1 MNNSQVL
8 TYGVAPISFSITNPE
23 TSTNDALDAVEPFSL
38 FEYLQYSRESVSPE
52 NQTANYN
59 VYLRSWY
66 AISRTPVDQAEENIK
81 DIYINLLR
89 DIALKFT
96 TVEERR
102 FLSNI
107 DFNDTSDLAVALPF
121 YAQKLRDICLYY
133 SKKRDYLAI
142 VNQKNKSR
150 GTANG
155 AEKEVYQL
163 ILDYLFGDDGKDNV
177 FSLQIALSTVA
188 ANLQIEVEPQYDV
201 YTSYFDVNPQ
211 ASAASQDATGIREQ
225 YFTANTNIIT
235 AGLFL
240 DINSQIASEILQKS
254 FYLQQ
259 FGPLFTIN
267 IGYTVDTLL
276 GSNCSPSD
284 LAKLLQT
291 DVADATNQLNLKK
304 KIIEKYIGVDYY
316 YLSCGNTTSQM
327 QSGVLFKAV
336 NAAANFQ
343 NKRFASTASI
353 EADEYKSARGIGCL
367 SMPFRQGIITMTP
380 AAYDFKINA
389 EMLSPNTVYIFPNPE
404 ISGNVSN
411 MHYGQ
416 LQHPYDFYSNKTYDA
431 KYIDSGEAYGDPVVG
446 PFVQHFY
453 GYNTPNDFI
462 DLAVNNLS
470 AYHNEFASLVN
481 QGVVTDYG
489 VDVYGNEY
497 AVFKPLTKFN
507 RVQTNTNAVSA
518 AAGAYA
524 TLVQDAIDYTPN
536 IIALSGATDVASVL
550 SNPATVAAQP
560 SYDISN
566 ISGLLYVKSAKTGKI
581 ARVATVMSDLFN
593 KYPAAVRSQ
602 IYNNVYSMRIIYD
615 VIIIETQNYL
625 IVEKVQL
632 DANGNFSS
640 PNTIN
645 TYITHDDATN
655 QHVSNVFLNNADNS
669 LYFVNLATVA
679 STSATN
685 APAVYPKIYQYR
697 LADNVLNRIYPL
709 ASTSQQAITTM
720 FSPSSA
726 VYQFKQSLVNVA
738 YNSRNNAYAASWIGY
753 DLNELPLF
761 NVCTF
766 AAEATQATIQ
776 SFSVF
781 QPSSA
786 SQTQN
791 FYYSL
796 QSTMFSSFSALS
808 STLTNATVSASNNL
822 FSVYL

>member
-107 DFNDTSDLAVALPF
+107 DFNDTSNLAVALPF

-781 QPSSA
+781 QPASA

>member
-23 TSTNDALDAVEPFSL
+23 VAANDALDAVEPFSF
-38 FEYLQYSRESVSPE
+38 FEYLLYSRESVSPE

-59 VYLRSWY
+59 IYLRSWY
-66 AISRTPVDQAEENIK
+66 AVQRTAPAQSEQGIK

-107 DFNDTSDLAVALPF
+107 DFNNTSDLAVALPF
-121 YAQKLRDICLYY
+121 YAQKLKDICLYY

-142 VNQKNKSR
+142 INQKNKSR
-150 GTANG
+150 GTSNG
-155 AEKEVYQL
+155 AEKEIYQM

-188 ANLQIEVEPQYDV
+188 ADLQIEVEPQYDV
-201 YTSYFDVNPQ
+201 YTGYFDVNAQ
-211 ASAASQDATGIREQ
+211 ASAASQNATGLREQ
-225 YFTANTNIIT
+225 FLTANTNIIT

-240 DINSQIASEILQKS
+240 DINSQIANEILQKS

-267 IGYTVDTLL
+267 IGYTVNTLL

-284 LAKLLQT
+284 LANLLQSDT
-291 DVADATNQLNLKK
+291 ADVTNKLNLKK

-316 YLSCGNTTSQM
+316 YLSCGSTTSQV

-353 EADEYKSARGIGCL
+353 EADEYKSSRNIGCL

-380 AAYDFKINA
+380 AVYDFKVNA
-389 EMLSPNTVYIFPNPE
+389 DRLAPNTVYIFPNPD
-404 ISGNVSN
+404 IAGNVSN
-411 MHYGQ
+411 FYYGQ
-416 LQHPYDFYSNKTYDA
+416 LQHPYDFYSNKIYDA
-431 KYIDSGEAYGDPVVG
+431 KYIDSGEAYGDPAVG
-446 PFVQHFY
+446 PFTQHFF

-462 DLAVNNLS
+462 DLTVNNLS
-470 AYHNEFASLVN
+470 AYHNEFASLVDN
-481 QGVVTDYG
+481 GVVTDYG
-489 VDVYGNEY
+489 IDVYGNEY

-507 RVQTNTNAVSA
+507 RIQTNTNAVSA
-518 AAGAYA
+518 PAGAYA
-524 TLVQDAIDYTPN
+524 TIVQDAIDYTPN
-536 IIALSGATDVASVL
+536 IIALSGATAVPSALES
-550 SNPATVAAQP
+550 PATVASQP

-581 ARVATVMSDLFN
+581 TRIATVMGDLFN
-593 KYPAAVRSQ
+593 KYPAAVRAQ

-625 IVEKVQL
+625 IVEKIQL
-632 DANGNFSS
+632 DADGDFVS

-645 TYITHDDATN
+645 TYIVHDDATN
-655 QHVSNVFLNNADNS
+655 QHVSNVFFNSFDNC
-669 LYFVNLATVA
+669 LYLANLATVPT
-679 STSATN
+679 TSASN

-697 LADNVLNRIYPL
+697 LADNVLSRIYPL
-709 ASTSQQAITTM
+709 ASTSNAAITAL
-720 FSPSSA
+720 FSPASSI
-726 VYQFKQSLVNVA
+726 YQFKQSPVNVA
-738 YNSRNNAYAASWIGY
+738 YNSRNNMYVASWIGY
-753 DLNELPLF
+753 DLNELPMF
-761 NVCTF
+761 NACTF
-766 AAEATQATIQ
+766 AVDASQATIQ
-776 SFSVF
+776 NFSVF
-781 QPSSA
+781 QPVSSA
-786 SQTQN
+786 QTQN

-796 QSTMFSSFSALS
+796 QSTMFTSFSALS
-808 STLTNATVSASNNL
+808 STSTAATVAASNNL
-822 FSVYL
+822 FSIYL

>member
-66 AISRTPVDQAEENIK
+66 AIHRTPAVQAQENIK

-121 YAQKLRDICLYY
+121 YAQKLKDICLYY
-133 SKKRDYLAI
+133 SQKRDYLAI

-150 GTANG
+150 GSAIGT
-155 AEKEVYQL
+155 EKEVYQL
-163 ILDYLFGDDGKDNV
+163 ILDYLFGDDGKDNT
-177 FSLQIALSTVA
+177 FSLQIPLSTVA
-188 ANLQIEVEPQYDV
+188 ANLQIEVESQYDV

-211 ASAASQDATGIREQ
+211 ASAASQDATGLRAK

-240 DINSQIASEILQKS
+240 DINSQIASEILQRS

-291 DVADATNQLNLKK
+291 DVADATNLLNLKK
-304 KIIEKYIGVDYY
+304 KLIEKYIGVDFH
-316 YLSCGNTTSQM
+316 YLSCGNTTSQV
-327 QSGVLFKAV
+327 QSGVLFRAV

-343 NKRFASTASI
+343 NKRFAATASV
-353 EADEYKSARGIGCL
+353 EANQYKSARAIGCL

-380 AAYDFKINA
+380 ASFDYRVNA
-389 EMLSPNTVYIFPNPE
+389 EMLAPNTVYIFPNPA
-404 ISGNVSN
+404 IAGNVSN

-416 LQHPYDFYSNKTYDA
+416 LQHPYDFYSNKIYDA

-446 PFVQHFY
+446 PFVQHFF

-462 DLAVNNLS
+462 DLTVNNLS

-481 QGVVTDYG
+481 QGVVSDYG
-489 VDVYGNEY
+489 IDVYGNEY

-524 TLVQDAIDYTPN
+524 TLVEDAVDYTPN
-536 IIALSGATDVASVL
+536 IIALSGATAVASVL
-550 SNPATVAAQP
+550 STPQVVSAQA

-566 ISGLLYVKSAKTGKI
+566 IGGLLYVKSAKTGKI
-581 ARVATVMSDLFN
+581 TRVATVMGDLFN
-593 KYPAAVRSQ
+593 KYPSAVRAQ
-602 IYNNVYSMRIIYD
+602 IYNSVNTMRIIYD

-625 IVEKVQL
+625 IVEKIQL
-632 DANGNFSS
+632 DADGNFAS

-645 TYITHDDATN
+645 TYIVHDDATN

-709 ASTSQQAITTM
+709 PSTSQAAITTQ

-753 DLNELPLF
+753 DLNELPMF

-766 AAEATQATIQ
+766 AVEASQATIQ

-781 QPSSA
+781 QPASSA
-786 SQTQN
+786 QTQN
-791 FYYSL
+791 FYYSQ

-808 STLTNATVSASNNL
+808 SSISDASVAINNNL